1 MRKRLMLMAILCSC
15 VSFAA
20 WADGIDGDTDEEN
33 EKSDF
38 SVVVGYVNKQWASD
52 LKDHSIRENMWRE
65 EDKRLH
71 GFQIGFSYTPTLPM
85 GLGVYTGL
93 FGEFY
98 LSFSKA
104 MGYDEFTE
112 FSLYVPIH
120 ANFTLPL
127 SRNVS
132 LKAHGGFGLNYACHG
147 GFTNRDAYYWDW
159 VWDEVLGYATRQ
171 KKSYELDHI
180 RYGKNGWPKRFN
192 AALELNVG
200 VSFNNIIVSG
210 GYSWGLTDHQLYKDV
225 PGSSTRQDKLTI
237 SVGYEF

>member
-132 LKAHGGFGLNYACHG
+132 LKAHGGFGLNYAWDNDELRAITAQHRDLNTELAWDKNRFSHNIRAG
-147 GFTNRDAYYWDW
+147 LRLETDVTKPIGLSLEVDANSLSDRFNSKMSSRDA
-159 VWDEVLGYATRQ
+159 A
-171 KKSYELDHI
+171 S
-180 RYGKNGWPKRFN
+180 
-192 AALELNVG
+192 
-200 VSFNNIIVSG
+200 VS
-210 GYSWGLTDHQLYKDV
+210 
-225 PGSSTRQDKLTI
+225 
-237 SVGYEF
+237 